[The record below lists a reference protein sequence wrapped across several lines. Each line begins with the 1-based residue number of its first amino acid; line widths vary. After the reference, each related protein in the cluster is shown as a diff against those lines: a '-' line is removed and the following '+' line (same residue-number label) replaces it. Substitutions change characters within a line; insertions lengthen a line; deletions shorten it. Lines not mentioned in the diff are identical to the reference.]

1 MGLHLVNV
9 LVSSTIGIQ
18 EAECSIHVCDFRLFM
33 LENMLSFTHIRGK
46 KGSLLPEV
54 RAALLFLGFGIGGG
68 IFDESSPS
76 NESVSESVKKQNT
89 NVNLF
94 RSNTKRIKAAVC
106 M

>member
-1 MGLHLVNV
+1 M
-9 LVSSTIGIQ
+9 
-18 EAECSIHVCDFRLFM
+18 
-33 LENMLSFTHIRGK
+33 
-46 KGSLLPEV
+46 
-54 RAALLFLGFGIGGG
+54 LFLGFGIGGG